1 MDRLTREPVDLLV
14 IGGGITG
21 AGIAR
26 DAAMRGLSTALVDQR
41 DFAAGTSSRSSR
53 LIHGGLRYLEE
64 GALHLVFEASRERH
78 TLLRIAPHLVRP
90 LPFIFPVHRGDRVPL
105 WKVAAG
111 VWLYEALSLF
121 RNVRRPRI
129 LGKRTLLR
137 MEPALKSRGLTGGAR
152 YYDAQCDDARL
163 TLAVIRSAISH
174 GAMVANYMSVKGLNR
189 ESGRISGATIEDQL
203 TGQTGVIRAAAVVN
217 ATGPWSDR
225 LRRIEDPAATPMLG
239 MTKGAHVL
247 VRRSRLGHQEAITM
261 TSPID
266 GRIMFALPWGPFS
279 YIGTTDTTT
288 TESAD
293 EVGPL
298 AEDVTY
304 LLRSANAYFPNAHL
318 NDDDVLSA
326 WAGLRP
332 LLLADPKLGP
342 SQRSREHRIVRG
354 SGGMY
359 TIAGGKLTTFRS
371 MAAELVDLVAE
382 ALRKERGFPR
392 LPSPG
397 TDREALPGGEVPDH
411 TSFRQAGLDLGL
423 SMSTVVHLW
432 RHYGTE
438 MAAIFNLVRE
448 ERGLMTP
455 LDPAHPAIEAEVIHI
470 ARRELPVRIEDV
482 MIRRLHL
489 FYETIDHGRAAT
501 TRTAALLARELGWST
516 EQQATEVAR
525 YFELL
530 DIAPEFRHEKRG
542 GPAAALPEFDSQ

>member
-1 MDRLTREPVDLLV
+1 MDRLTQEPVDLLV

-26 DAAMRGLSTALVDQR
+26 DAAMRGLSTVLVEQG

-64 GALHLVFEASRERH
+64 GALPLVFEASRERH

-90 LPFIFPVHRGDRVPL
+90 LPFVFPVHKGDRVPL

-111 VWLYEALSLF
+111 VWLYEALALF

-129 LGKRTLLR
+129 LGKRGLLR
-137 MEPALKSRGLTGGAR
+137 LEPALKARGLTGGAR
-152 YYDAQCDDARL
+152 YFDAQCDDARL
-163 TLAVIRSAISH
+163 TLAVIRSALRH
-174 GAMVANYMSVKGLNR
+174 GAHIANYMSVKGLTR
-189 ESGRISGATIEDQL
+189 ESGRISGATVEDRL
-203 TGQTGVIRAAAVVN
+203 TGATGVVRATVVVN
-217 ATGPWSDR
+217 ATGPWTDR
-225 LRRIEDPAATPMLG
+225 LRRIEDPGAAPMLG
-239 MTKGAHVL
+239 LTKGAHVM
-247 VRRSRLGHQEAITM
+247 VRRSRIGHQEAITM
-261 TSPID
+261 TSPLD
-266 GRIMFALPWGPFS
+266 GRVMFALPWGPFS

-288 TESAD
+288 SESAD
-293 EVGPL
+293 EVAPL
-298 AEDVTY
+298 ADDITY

-318 NDDDVLSA
+318 RDSDVLAA

-371 MAAELVDLVAE
+371 MAAELVDQIA
-382 ALRKERGFPR
+382 ASLRKERGFPR
-392 LPSPG
+392 LPTPA
-397 TDREALPGGEVPDH
+397 TDREPLPGGEVPDH
-411 TSFRQAGLDLGL
+411 TSFRQGGLDLGL
-423 SMSTVVHLW
+423 GMSSVMHLW

-448 ERGLMTP
+448 QRSLMHP
-455 LDPAHPAIEAEVIHI
+455 LDPAHPAIQAEVIHI
-470 ARRELPVRIEDV
+470 ARRELPVHLEDV

-489 FYETIDHGRAAT
+489 SQETADHGRQAAP
-501 TRTAALLARELGWST
+501 RVAELLAPTLGWDQARR
-516 EQQATEVAR
+516 EQEVAD
-525 YFELL
+525 YLALVDALPAFGQ
-530 DIAPEFRHEKRG
+530 DKRG
-542 GPAAALPEFDSQ
+542 EPDEAPPGFETA

>member
-26 DAAMRGLSTALVDQR
+26 DAAMRGLTTALVEQH

-64 GALHLVFEASRERH
+64 GALHLVFEASRERR
-78 TLLRIAPHLVRP
+78 TLLRLAPHLVRP
-90 LPFIFPVHRGDRVPL
+90 LPFVFPVHKGDRVPL
-105 WKVAAG
+105 WKVAIG
-111 VWLYEALSLF
+111 VWLYQALALF

-137 MEPALKSRGLTGGAR
+137 LEPALKARGLTGGAR

-163 TLAVIRSAISH
+163 TLAVIRSALSH
-174 GAMVANYMSVKGLNR
+174 GALVANYMAVTALTR
-189 ESGRISGATIEDQL
+189 EAGRISGASVADRL
-203 TGQTGVIRAAAVVN
+203 TGDTGVIRAKAVVN
-217 ATGPWSDR
+217 ATGPWADR
-225 LRRIEDPAATPMLG
+225 LRKMEDHGAAPLLG
-239 MTKGAHVL
+239 VTKGAHVL

-261 TSPID
+261 TSPLD
-266 GRIMFALPWGPFS
+266 GRVMFALPWGPFS

-293 EVGPL
+293 DVAPRP
-298 AEDVTY
+298 EDITY

-318 NDDDVLSA
+318 SGDDVLAA
-326 WAGLRP
+326 WAALRP
-332 LLLADPKLGP
+332 LLVTEPGRGP

-354 SGGMY
+354 AGGMY

-371 MAAELVDLVAE
+371 MAAELVDQVA
-382 ALRKERGFPR
+382 ATLRKERGFPR
-392 LPSPG
+392 LPPPG
-397 TDREALPGGEVPDH
+397 TDHEPLPGGEVPDH
-411 TSFRQAGLDLGL
+411 TAFRQAGLDLGL

-448 ERGLMTP
+448 QRLLMNL
-455 LDPAHPAIEAEVIHI
+455 LDPAHPAIEAEILHI
-470 ARRELPVRIEDV
+470 ARRELPARVEDV
-482 MIRRLHL
+482 MVRRLH
-489 FYETIDHGRAAT
+489 FYYEIADQGRAAAPRVT
-501 TRTAALLARELGWST
+501 ELMARELGWDADRRAAELS
-516 EQQATEVAR
+516 R
-525 YFELL
+525 YL
-530 DIAPEFRHEKRG
+530 DWLETLPEPGNSKRG
-542 GPAAALPEFDSQ
+542 ESDPALPA